1 MASSLQDFAPP
12 ITHGPVDAPANSDG
26 RPPHCLCWKKV
37 DRRDILRDVGVRQSG
52 VDACTSG
59 HRENNPHHFSRVPL
73 LTFILRYCG
82 VLVGP
87 HLNCILPF
95 GSCSS
100 RDTKKI
106 QARKDGMMYFD
117 CSSLDRG
124 ENYPPEKWGLPKGVS
139 SSRGPLPGSILVFR
153 DPFTFESLSR
163 TCTTWPCY

>member
-1 MASSLQDFAPP
+1 MNMASSLQDFAPSK
-12 ITHGPVDAPANSDG
+12 THGPVDATANSDG

-37 DRRDILRDVGVRQSG
+37 DRRDILRDVGVRKSG

-59 HRENNPHHFSRVPL
+59 HGENNPHLFSRVPL
-73 LTFILRYCG
+73 LTFIIRYCG

-87 HLNCILPF
+87 HLNCLLPF

-106 QARKDGMMYFD
+106 RARKDGMMYFD

-124 ENYPPEKWGLPKGVS
+124 ENYPPKELRVTKRSVFFQ
-139 SSRGPLPGSILVFR
+139 GSIARFYIS
-153 DPFTFESLSR
+153 FQGSLHF
-163 TCTTWPCY
+163 